1 MSAPLRLTLTLS
13 GVGLVALWPAAAW
26 RWLGIPL
33 VVLIVW
39 SVTAGLRWST
49 LFRRLGIVWLLS
61 GLMGVGLIGQEQW
74 LLRAGNLL
82 MKSSLS
88 VWAVSLLTHGTPIP
102 DLIGALRRLGL
113 SRIWTDS
120 LAFWSRYY
128 SVLTEEWERMQLA
141 RRARTMTR
149 DRRRKFRALAGGLG
163 LLFVRA
169 YERAEQVHRA
179 MLARGYR
186 VMPEQNPAGATS
198 AGARPRQSRPEPVLP
213 PR

>member
-33 VVLIVW
+33 VALVVW
-39 SVTAGLRWST
+39 SRWAGLRWST

-82 MKSSLS
+82 VKSSLS
-88 VWAVSLLTHGTPIP
+88 VWAVSLLTHSTPTA

-113 SRIWTDS
+113 SQVWTDS

-141 RRARTMTR
+141 RRARTLTR

-186 VMPEQNPAGATS
+186 VTPAQSPAGATS
-198 AGARPRQSRPEPVLP
+198 AGVRPRQSRPGRVHP

>member
-13 GVGLVALWPAAAW
+13 GVGLVALWPAVAW

-33 VVLIVW
+33 LGLVAW
-39 SVTAGLRWST
+39 SLTAGLRWST

-82 MKSSLS
+82 VKSSLS
-88 VWAVSLLTHGTPIP
+88 VWAVSLLTHSTPMA

-113 SRIWTDS
+113 SQVWTDS

-141 RRARTMTR
+141 RRARTLTR

-186 VMPEQNPAGATS
+186 VTPARSPAGATS
-198 AGARPRQSRPEPVLP
+198 AGVRPRQSRPGRVLP